1 MTDRDPS
8 QRCQQI
14 SALLDGEL
22 PAAEADLA
30 VRRITRDS
38 ELRATAVRYCLIS
51 DVIRGDLQK
60 QAAIGLVDRVASRLE
75 DPAEVVPEPQAGWG
89 RRLGGLA
96 IAASV
101 TALAIFSLQAPDDP
115 ARPDVPLAVVPE
127 APTAAPAVAPGSLPR
142 PAALTRSAGNP
153 DRLVTYYVSHVE
165 RVAPVGVQ
173 TGFSRI
179 VMSDSDG
186 TSVAASRRGQTEV
199 APE

>member
-8 QRCQQI
+8 HRCQQI

-38 ELRATAVRYCLIS
+38 ELRGTAVRYCLIS
-51 DVIRGDLQK
+51 DVIRGDLQQ
-60 QAAIGLVDRVASRLE
+60 QAAYGLVESVASRLE
-75 DPAEVVPEPQAGWG
+75 GPDKAMPEPRAGWG

-115 ARPDVPLAVVPE
+115 ARPQVPLAVVPDSQG
-127 APTAAPAVAPGSLPR
+127 PAIASGGLPR
-142 PAALTRSAGNP
+142 PAALTRPAGNP
-153 DRLVTYYVSHVE
+153 NRLVTYYVSHVE

-179 VMSDSDG
+179 VMSESDG
-186 TSVAASRRGQTEV
+186 VSAAGSGQGRTEV

>member
-1 MTDRDPS
+1 MSDRDPS
-8 QRCQQI
+8 LRCQQV

-22 PAAEADLA
+22 SAAEADLTA
-30 VRRITRDS
+30 RRIARDL

-51 DVIRGDLQK
+51 DVIRGDIEERSAL
-60 QAAIGLVDRVASRLE
+60 GLVDRVAGRLE
-75 DPAEVVPEPQAGWG
+75 DPEQVMPDRSARWG

-101 TALAIFSLQAPDDP
+101 TALALVSLQAPDQP
-115 ARPDVPLAVVPE
+115 GSGDVPLAVVPDT
-127 APTAAPAVAPGSLPR
+127 PPPAVSPGTARR
-142 PAALTRSAGNP
+142 PAALTRSAGSP

-179 VMSDSDG
+179 VMSESDAVP
-186 TSVAASRRGQTEV
+186 VASSSSGRPEV
-199 APE
+199 SPE

>member
-1 MTDRDPS
+1 MSDRDPS
-8 QRCQQI
+8 LRTQQV

-30 VRRITRDS
+30 VRRIARDA

-51 DVIRGDLQK
+51 DAIRGDLQEH
-60 QAAIGLVDRVASRLE
+60 AGPGLVERVASRLE
-75 DPAEVVPEPQAGWG
+75 DPTRMTSKQPEGRWG

-101 TALAIFSLQAPDDP
+101 TALAIFSIQTPDGPDR
-115 ARPDVPLAVVPE
+115 ADVPLAVVPDT
-127 APTAAPAVAPGSLPR
+127 PSPAVTPPGPTR
-142 PAALTRSAGNP
+142 PSALTRSAGNP

-179 VMSDSDG
+179 VMSESDAIP
-186 TSVAASRRGQTEV
+186 VAGARRGPAEV
-199 APE
+199 SPE